1 MNTFQ
6 LNKVS
11 FRYPGQEKTALKDL
25 TLLIGQ
31 GEFVTICGT
40 SGCGKTTLLRQLK
53 TTLAPHGELQ
63 GEILFEGQNLI
74 QVSQRTQ
81 ASKIGFV
88 FQNPE
93 NQIVTDKV
101 WHELA
106 FGLESL
112 GFSTSEIR
120 LRVAE
125 MASFFGIQNW
135 FYKDVTELSGGQK
148 QLLNLAAVMT
158 LQPSVLILDES
169 TAQLDPIAASD
180 FFAALAKV
188 NRELGVTVI
197 LTEHRLEEAFPLS
210 DRVIVLENGQLCCD
224 GSPKE
229 VGLALAGRSHSMFY
243 AMPTPMRVFAAVPSS
258 LACPITI
265 REGRDWLDKLTQNR
279 KSFQPHT
286 ERGTVM
292 NKFAASIGD
301 RRKVPEKEAL
311 FNEAAVDLK
320 EVWFQYEKNGPD
332 VIKGL
337 SLSVCKGEFL
347 AILGGNGTGK
357 TTALS
362 LISGINKAY
371 RGKVSINGTWA
382 ALPQNPQSLFVKK
395 TVEEDLREML
405 KDKKFTSEDKQN
417 RINRVTELCN
427 LQELLRRHPYDL
439 SGGEQ
444 QRAALAKVL
453 LLESEILLLDE
464 PTKGLDAEFKLSFA
478 AILKRLREQGVTVI
492 MVSHDLEFCAEH
504 AQRCALFF
512 DGDIVS
518 DGPPRRF
525 FSENSFYTTAAN
537 RMARHLIKHAVTAE
551 DIITALDDA
560 VPEETEY
567 YITAM
572 AENEGENQDPVEGI
586 YESPVLMRDI
596 GEKSELTTGLQ
607 VQAGKLEKLRD
618 PQAGSNME
626 VSGELRQ
633 KDNVEG
639 AGSDEGSA
647 QTRKTHRVEQIAA
660 EDRKLS
666 GRTKA
671 AALMILAVIPLT
683 IFTGIYY
690 LDDRKY
696 YFISTLI
703 LLESLLPFLMIFEKR
718 KPQARELVVIAVL
731 CGIAVAGR
739 AAFFW
744 VPQFKPVTAIVM
756 ISAVAFGGEAGF
768 LVGAMTA
775 LASNMFFGQGPWT
788 PWQMFAFGVIG
799 FLTGVLFRKGLL
811 RSNKY
816 ALAIFGGLSAFIIY
830 GGIMNPASVLMFQN
844 HPVKEMFF
852 LAYLQGIP
860 FDLIHA
866 AATVFFLLTVS
877 EPMLEKLERI
887 KLKYGLIM
895 DSKHSEKT
903 EIRASAGA
911 DAGAG
916 VSASAGTDVPVN
928 GAAASTDA
936 VRNGKSE
943 YER

>member
-25 TLLIGQ
+25 TLHIGQ

-158 LQPSVLILDES
+158 LQPSVLILDEP

-188 NRELGVTVI
+188 NRELGVTVL

-210 DRVIVLENGQLCCD
+210 DRVIVLENGQLYCD
-224 GSPKE
+224 GSPKK

-258 LACPITI
+258 LACPISI
-265 REGRDWLDKLTQNR
+265 REGRDWLDKLTENR
-279 KSFQPHT
+279 KSFQLHT
-286 ERGTVM
+286 ERGIVM
-292 NKFAASIGD
+292 NKFAASIGE
-301 RRKVPEKEAL
+301 RLKVLEKEAP

-395 TVEEDLREML
+395 TVEEDLREMF
-405 KDKKFTSEDKQN
+405 KDKKLTSEDKQN
-417 RINRVTELCN
+417 RINRVTALCD
-427 LQELLRRHPYDL
+427 LQELLQRHPYDL

-478 AILKRLREQGVTVI
+478 AILKRLGAQGVTVI

-537 RMARHLIKHAVTAE
+537 RMARHLIKYAVTAE
-551 DIITALDDA
+551 DIITALDGTMPKEAGTSDMA
-560 VPEETEY
+560 AAAEDMDSNQRLRTER
-567 YITAM
+567 I
-572 AENEGENQDPVEGI
+572 
-586 YESPVLMRDI
+586 
-596 GEKSELTTGLQ
+596 
-607 VQAGKLEKLRD
+607 EKLDSAKAKRA
-618 PQAGSNME
+618 QGKGNLAA
-626 VSGELRQ
+626 
-633 KDNVEG
+633 
-639 AGSDEGSA
+639 AGSDEGASHK
-647 QTRKTHRVEQIAA
+647 RKTHRVEQIAL

-671 AALMILAVIPLT
+671 AALMILAVIPFT
-683 IFTGIYY
+683 IFIGIYY

-696 YFISTLI
+696 YFISSLI
-703 LLESLLPFLMIFEKR
+703 LLECLLPFMMIFEKR
-718 KPQARELVVIAVL
+718 KPQARELIVIAVL

-744 VPQFKPVTAIVM
+744 IPQFKPVTAMVM

-768 LVGAMTA
+768 LVGAVTA

-799 FLTGVLFRKGLL
+799 FLSGVLFRKGLL

-816 ALAIFGGLSAFIIY
+816 ALASFGGLSAFIIY
-830 GGIMNPASVLMFQN
+830 GGIMNPASVLMFQS

-895 DSKHSEKT
+895 DSKHSEKS

-911 DAGAG
+911 GARGSAG
-916 VSASAGTDVPVN
+916 AGTDVPVN
-928 GAAASTDA
+928 GGEASTDA